1 VVQVA
6 QQDAAQANALSH
18 LHILCVSRHE
28 VTRTKDRWT
37 NVRLGLVMIARSSDI
52 ISDLG
57 SSSCVHTHDPWRLRT
72 LLMEPGLEN
81 TPVDS
86 ADNHVEY

>member
-1 VVQVA
+1 M
-6 QQDAAQANALSH
+6 
-18 LHILCVSRHE
+18 LCVSRHE

-37 NVRLGLVMIARSSDI
+37 NVRLGLLPIGAMVMIARSSDI

-57 SSSCVHTHDPWRLRT
+57 SSSCVHTHDPWRQRT
-72 LLMEPGLEN
+72 LSMKSGLDN

-86 ADNHVEY
+86 ADNHVEH